1 MNPRIIR
8 STTLAISI
16 LLILI
21 SIVNVATANYGTSP
35 ENSTTEESQAILALN
50 QQGQPI
56 TGEKRPVHINAF
68 SGNTLSPEMAQI
80 DEQDSVAQCPN
91 GFVRTGFF
99 GYGYA
104 PVGETQWRL
113 VGQWETTL
121 RAPLNAGDQFVF
133 NAWVRNKGSV
143 QFAVLGFILKKNDEE
158 IVRAESQEFS
168 NQLSEAPAN
177 IEARKVGSANLTP
190 FESGD
195 KIVLRVE
202 CRINGDGTEMLY
214 GSLAHDTGA
223 TLICDALN
231 IVRVHGS
238 KGGVCAEYHD
248 SFFVSPAKMTFI
260 AKVDDIIIDTLPEYD
275 QTDDGLRVTHWSYSL
290 KPGNHAVEVQ
300 MSYGGTD
307 NTTMASFSGSIN
319 VPKDEKIEF
328 LGIDLSVWLQGIG
341 FIVFLIILAAIG
353 VAIKRRR
360 EEKQLEKYLEE
371 SKAGGT

>member
-1 MNPRIIR
+1 MNPRIIIS
-8 STTLAISI
+8 STVAISI

-21 SIVNVATANYGTSP
+21 STVSVVTANYGTSP
-35 ENSTTEESQAILALN
+35 EDPATEEAQAILALN
-50 QQGQPI
+50 QQGPPI
-56 TGEKRPVHINAF
+56 TGEKRPVHINIF
-68 SGNTLSPEMAQI
+68 TGNKLSPEIAHI
-80 DEQDSVAQCPN
+80 DDQDSVAQCPD
-91 GFVRTGFF
+91 GFEQEGFF
-99 GYGYA
+99 GYGFA
-104 PVGETQWRL
+104 PVGRVYPRL

-121 RAPLNAGDQFVF
+121 RAPLNAGDQFRF
-133 NAWVRNKGSV
+133 NAWVRNKGNVGDAS
-143 QFAVLGFILKKNDEE
+143 LLFILKKNEEE
-158 IVRAESQEFS
+158 IVRAETNDFG
-168 NQLSEAPAN
+168 NQLKENAIPVD
-177 IEARKVGSANLTP
+177 ARAVGSANLTP

-195 KIVLRVE
+195 KLVLRIE
-202 CRINGDGTEMLY
+202 CSINGDGTEMLY
-214 GSLAHDTGA
+214 GSYAHDTGT

-238 KGGVCAEYHD
+238 KSGVCAEYQD
-248 SFFVSPAKMTFI
+248 SFFVSPPKMTFI
-260 AKVDDIIIDTLPEYD
+260 AKVDDIIIDTIPEYD
-275 QTDDGLRVTHWSYSL
+275 QSDDGLRVTHWSYSL

-328 LGIDLSVWLQGIG
+328 LGIDLSVWLQVIG
-341 FIVFLIILAAIG
+341 LIVFLIILAAIG